1 MKNKTVLRHIA
12 AVLVGGFFVV
22 SGVGKILNVEQ
33 LIGTVQNYGVPSFL
47 APAVIFLP
55 PLEIILGI
63 LLLMPAT
70 RKTSSGVVLMLLL
83 IFTGAYLY
91 AHFFRGVQGCGC
103 SGEFSFLDMNLPE
116 LLVRNAVLFIMALFV
131 FRISGSVNAS
141 LLRWQKAL
149 LFVVAVLSSTAAG
162 ASSIEPLVQSKGKW
176 IGEDIYSTPLS
187 HIISTNRDSTYLL
200 FFYNMDCPHCWDA
213 IENVKA
219 IQRRNVVDRVV
230 GYSFGNDTS
239 LSRFESYFHPNFE
252 TKLLPVEELRT
263 ITRSVLLVLL
273 VRRDTILY
281 VEQSKVSSPLIY
293 EKYVLKKGGDIHIP
307 F

>member
-1 MKNKTVLRHIA
+1 MKSRTLLQHIA
-12 AVLVGGFFVV
+12 ALLVGGFFIV
-22 SGVGKILNVEQ
+22 SGVGKILNVGQ
-33 LIGTVQNYGVPSFL
+33 LIETVQNYGVPSFL
-47 APAVIFLP
+47 APAAIFLP

-63 LLLMPAT
+63 LVLMPAT
-70 RKTSSGVVLMLLL
+70 RKASSSIMLILLL

-116 LLVRNAVLFIMALFV
+116 LLVRNAVLFLMALFV
-131 FRISGSVNAS
+131 FKISGNVNAS
-141 LLRWQKAL
+141 LLGWQKAL
-149 LFVVAVLSSTAAG
+149 VFVVAVLSSTAAG
-162 ASSIEPLVQSKGKW
+162 ASSIEPLVQSKSKW

-219 IQRRNVVDRVV
+219 LQRKHVLDKVV
-230 GYSFGNDTS
+230 GYSFGNEAS

-263 ITRSVLLVLL
+263 ITRSVPLTLL

-281 VEQSKVSSPLIY
+281 AEKGKVSSPLIY
-293 EKYVLKKGGDIHIP
+293 EKYVLKKGADVHVP

>member
-1 MKNKTVLRHIA
+1 MKSKTLLQYILA
-12 AVLVGGFFVV
+12 ILIGGFFII
-22 SGVGKILNVEQ
+22 SGVGKILNVGQ
-33 LIGTVQNYGVPSFL
+33 LIETIQNYGVPPFL
-47 APAVIFLP
+47 APAAIFLP

-63 LLLMPAT
+63 LIIMPAT
-70 RKTSSGVVLMLLL
+70 RKAASGVVLMLLL

-116 LLVRNAVLFIMALFV
+116 LLVRNAVLFVMALAV
-131 FRISGSVNAS
+131 FRISGSVKTS

-149 LFVVAVLSSTAAG
+149 VFVVAVLSSTAAG
-162 ASSIEPLVQSKGKW
+162 ASSVEPLVQGKDKW
-176 IGEDIYSTPLS
+176 IGEDIYSTSLS

-219 IQRRNVVDRVV
+219 LQRKNVVDKVV
-230 GYSFGNDTS
+230 GCSFGNDAS

-263 ITRSVLLVLL
+263 ITRSVPLALL
-273 VRRDTILY
+273 VRRDTIMY
-281 VEQSKVSSPLIY
+281 AEQGKVSSPLIY
-293 EKYVLKKGGDIHIP
+293 QKYVLKKGGDIHIP